1 MTGREPSGVLARAAA
16 LAVALPLVGGAL
28 LLAAPPAGAA
38 VNQPV
43 DGAVFTSYRVVE
55 IAADYGRSGGGTER
69 LLLTSPGG
77 PEVEVAAQPGG
88 VSGGTLNHRIDL
100 GCWSS
105 CGLVPN
111 GTWTIR
117 QTGSTNASSTFVTSV
132 APAAPTGL
140 QATALNPREVRLS
153 WRLGPEP
160 DLTSWDV
167 YEGPAKVKGGVPR
180 SACSAGTCSTVVS
193 YAAEDS
199 GEHAYALRARR
210 STAPGSASTLESP
223 LSEPASARLDSS
235 PTPAPTTAPSTGG
248 ADTGSPGDADASGNG
263 RPGRD
268 RTRAE
273 GSGTP
278 TAGASAGAGSAE
290 SGSPSAGSPRPTG
303 GTPSA
308 GSSVSA
314 GDSGAPTAA
323 ARADQR
329 NSFATSFN
337 AFGPKLGLP
346 KMPPLPQ
353 TETAA
358 PAPELADG
366 TYEPSLGFED
376 QVVRERVETAASSP
390 ALRARGAV
398 GSALDSERLVRSSA
412 GALVLLLAGAHLRR
426 WLLAGSAAED

>member
-1 MTGREPSGVLARAAA
+1 MTVREPSGVLARAAA

-43 DGAVFTSYRVVE
+43 DGAVFTSYRVVD
-55 IAADYGRSGGGTER
+55 IAADYGRSSGGTER
-69 LLLTSPGG
+69 LHLTSPGG
-77 PEVEVAAQPGG
+77 PEVEVAAKPGG
-88 VSGGTLNHRIDL
+88 VSGGTLDHRIDL
-100 GCWSS
+100 GCWNS

-117 QTGSTNASSTFVTSV
+117 QTGSTNASSTFVTSI

-140 QATALNPREVRLS
+140 QASALNPREVRLS

-167 YEGPAKVKGGVPR
+167 YEGSAKVKGGVPR

-199 GEHAYALRARR
+199 GEHTYALRARR

-223 LSEPASARLDSS
+223 LSEPVSARLDSS

-248 ADTGSPGDADASGNG
+248 AESGSPGGAGDADGSGNG

-268 RTRAE
+268 RARSE

-278 TAGASAGAGSAE
+278 TAGASGSA
-290 SGSPSAGSPRPTG
+290 SAGSPSAGSPTPTG
-303 GTPSA
+303 GSPSA
-308 GSSVSA
+308 GSSASA
-314 GDSGAPTAA
+314 GDSGSPTAA

-337 AFGPKLGLP
+337 TFGPKLGIP

-376 QVVRERVETAASSP
+376 QVVREPVETAASSP

-398 GSALDSERLVRSSA
+398 GSALDSERLVSSSA

-426 WLLAGSAAED
+426 WLLASSAADD